1 MPLGNLYDWAQSN
14 GRIGGMKLHVV
25 YNPKAGSP
33 GILDIN
39 DAQII
44 ETGAAY
50 VFDKGY
56 CHYGW
61 WTAIA
66 EAGASFA
73 WLEEAIGRPGT
84 IVFPASRSP
93 SCRRRPP
100 EPPAR
105 VAGSTPAGMHDS
117 LRSE

>member
-1 MPLGNLYDWAQSN
+1 MPLGNLYDWAKSN

-73 WLEEAIGRPGT
+73 WLEESHRAPRHDRFSGITLAILPPQAAGT
-84 IVFPASRSP
+84 
-93 SCRRRPP
+93 SCACRGKH
-100 EPPAR
+100 ACGD
-105 VAGSTPAGMHDS
+105 A
-117 LRSE
+117 